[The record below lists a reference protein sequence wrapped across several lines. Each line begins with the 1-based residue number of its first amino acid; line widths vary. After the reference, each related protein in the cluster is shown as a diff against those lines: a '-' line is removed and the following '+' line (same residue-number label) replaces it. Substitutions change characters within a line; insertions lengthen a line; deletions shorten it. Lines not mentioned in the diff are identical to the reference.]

1 MACPH
6 VNVVRPEDDDLFRIH
21 EVHKNVV
28 PNCKKI
34 NVEYIITET

>member
-1 MACPH
+1 MACPR
-6 VNVVRPEDDDLFRIH
+6 VNVVQPEDGDLFRIH

-28 PNCKKI
+28 PSCKI